1 MTNRRRSRKKQ
12 KGIFGAVLAI
22 LIALVLIC
30 ALAIGIMSI
39 NGSRVARYPVLYTG
53 EIFAAAEANGIPPAY
68 IAAIIM
74 AESSYDP
81 AAVSS
86 VGARGLMQIMPD
98 TGSWIAGKFGEECTE
113 EALHDPATSIR
124 YGSWYLGFLTD
135 RYGGDLRC
143 ATAAYHA
150 GQGTVDKWLAD
161 PAYSTDGVTL
171 DSIPYDSTGT
181 YVDRVLKYYDYYT
194 IEYEKLTIQ

>member
-12 KGIFGAVLAI
+12 KGILGAVLAI

-39 NGSRVARYPVLYTG
+39 NSSRVARYPVLYTG

-98 TGSWIAGKFGEECTE
+98 TFIWLTTENGEHLNSATLYDPKTNIKYGTYYLSKLYLQFGSWDEVF
-113 EALHDPATSIR
+113 
-124 YGSWYLGFLTD
+124 
-135 RYGGDLRC
+135 
-143 ATAAYHA
+143 AAYNA
-150 GQGTVDKWLAD
+150 GPDKVEEWLSDERYSEDGKELSDIPFKETEKYVKKVNKAD
-161 PAYSTDGVTL
+161 NIY
-171 DSIPYDSTGT
+171 
-181 YVDRVLKYYDYYT
+181 K
-194 IEYEKLTIQ
+194 KLYFEE